1 MKMNAEDQSL
11 WNRLKAFHIGD
22 ETAIFGFE
30 HRLARENG
38 WTVDF
43 AERVIEEYKCFMF
56 LAVRSGH
63 RVTPSEEI
71 DQVWHLHLV
80 YTQSYWKEFC
90 EETLEHEINH
100 GPTKGGAAE

>member
-1 MKMNAEDQSL
+1 VAWIDIIRLVKSWRGSTLCKEMKMNAEDQSI

-38 WTVDF
+38 WNVDF
-43 AERVIEEYKCFMF
+43 AERVIEEYKRFMF

-71 DQVWHLHLV
+71 DQV
-80 YTQSYWKEFC
+80 
-90 EETLEHEINH
+90 
-100 GPTKGGAAE
+100 